1 MAETKDKFILT
12 RKRRS
17 YKQIGE
23 NPKISIDRQTYIKL
37 QEAAAETGLSIS
49 AIAKQAVDFA
59 FARLKYVE
67 E

>member
-1 MAETKDKFILT
+1 MVETKDKFILT

-17 YKQIGE
+17 YKQ
-23 NPKISIDRQTYIKL
+23 NVDHPKISIDRQTYIKL
-37 QEAAAETGLSIS
+37 QEASAETGRSIS

-59 FARLKYVE
+59 FERLKYVE